1 MTRIEH
7 LLTIAAEECT
17 EIGQRASKA
26 LRFSLEEVQPGQAL
40 SNAERIMY
48 EYRDLQAV
56 MEMLED
62 EGVLPSIWIRDAA
75 AIEAKKAKVEKF
87 LLHSAEVGTLSADEV
102 PAAAALSPLPR

>member
-7 LLTIAAEECT
+7 LLTILAEECT

-26 LRFSLEEVQPGQAL
+26 IRFTPSEVQPGQEL
-40 SNAERIMY
+40 TNAERIMY
-48 EYRDLQAV
+48 EFRDLQAV

-62 EGVLPSIWIRDAA
+62 EGILPSIWLRDVT

-87 LLHSAEVGTLSADEV
+87 LLHSAECGTLSV
-102 PAAAALSPLPR
+102 